1 VTVTYGLIF
10 MTGLLT
16 GGGFGWL
23 GSALHH
29 ERIAAEGHEAE
40 LEVAEFQQMYATLA
54 ALHEDGRAH
63 PAP

>member
-1 VTVTYGLIF
+1 